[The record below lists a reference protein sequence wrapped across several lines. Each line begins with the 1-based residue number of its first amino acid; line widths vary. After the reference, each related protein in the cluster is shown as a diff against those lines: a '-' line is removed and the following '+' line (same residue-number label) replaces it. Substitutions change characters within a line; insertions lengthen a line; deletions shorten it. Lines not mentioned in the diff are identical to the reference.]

1 MKFALFLDTC
11 TIKSYYVKD
20 GKAYG
25 YHDDKPYTFWH
36 ALSPECF
43 TATWGAPFLFDEGH
57 FISWDE
63 WDELPDL
70 DLDLI
75 FYANEKI
82 GLDDEN
88 RDKYRVDNLRKKYPN
103 AKIVGWMKEM
113 WLRMPGDGYPIY
125 PYDFNIPRH
134 RNRIEHLKECD
145 GMTTAGVHNLKN
157 YEVYNYLE
165 ECVGK
170 EIQFMTL
177 PIPVDY
183 YFDNFYTNEKSKSIF
198 AYLPNPIHRRGNTYK
213 FAEYIGKKYNLP
225 VIYKPLQTGQKFDYL
240 SLKEFVELWSPS
252 LFHFNLDPMDCQPGQ
267 QGLQVAAV
275 GSINIGGLNESHQ
288 VLFPETATCDEK
300 ILEEKIVEYLENEE
314 KQFETIQYAWTKL
327 NELFHPKLLKKQI
340 EGIYET
346 SN

>member
-157 YEVYNYLE
+157 YEV
-165 ECVGK
+165 
-170 EIQFMTL
+170 
-177 PIPVDY
+177 
-183 YFDNFYTNEKSKSIF
+183 
-198 AYLPNPIHRRGNTYK
+198 
-213 FAEYIGKKYNLP
+213 
-225 VIYKPLQTGQKFDYL
+225 
-240 SLKEFVELWSPS
+240 
-252 LFHFNLDPMDCQPGQ
+252 
-267 QGLQVAAV
+267 
-275 GSINIGGLNESHQ
+275 
-288 VLFPETATCDEK
+288 
-300 ILEEKIVEYLENEE
+300 
-314 KQFETIQYAWTKL
+314 
-327 NELFHPKLLKKQI
+327 
-340 EGIYET
+340 
-346 SN
+346 